1 MGEIK
6 KGSLNVTQGAQIS
19 QKNVQSGFFKR
30 LLSGLETSK
39 DLINQNE
46 TSLPDEGIS
55 KLKTLRVEDVA
66 IPRADIVSVSSE
78 LNSDVLIKEFRESG
92 YSRLPVFEDT
102 LDNPIGMV
110 HLKDLALKYIFD
122 DKSEA
127 FNFVELVRFDLEK
140 TDSSLL
146 VTPNI
151 EILGKKVNAKTVD
164 SISMS
169 IACKNCTGKLYRARF
184 YSDMGGESVLSE
196 GIMKSDSIVVNN
208 INLRGVNDGVLFATV
223 FILDTS
229 KVLLGVGKAEYK
241 KDIIIPKSV
250 LFKTNLSS
258 FGKSNIDS
266 LLLDIKVSEKNLQY
280 NLVLTQNTVNNINS
294 STSKLVISFSPLNE
308 TTSLYTLGKFSESL
322 TSLNIFL
329 TINSEP
335 SKSVAIFFKVSLYKL
350 PYIKYGLNPAPPIWN
365 VFSFK
370 STQSFLTNLSIWLSF
385 K

>member
-127 FNFVELVRFDLEK
+127 FNFVELVRPVLFVPPSMPLDVLLQKMQTERTHMALVVDEYGGVDGLATIEDLVEQLVGNISDEHDTDDDATWFEVKTGVYICQSRASLEEFEK
-140 TDSSLL
+140 VLGVDLASDTDDEE
-146 VTPNI
+146 I
-151 EILGKKVNAKTVD
+151 ET
-164 SISMS
+164 
-169 IACKNCTGKLYRARF
+169 
-184 YSDMGGESVLSE
+184 MGGLVFMMT
-196 GIMKSDSIVVNN
+196 GRVPV
-208 INLRGVNDGVLFATV
+208 RG
-223 FILDTS
+223 
-229 KVLLGVGKAEYK
+229 E
-241 KDIIIPKSV
+241 
-250 LFKTNLSS
+250 
-258 FGKSNIDS
+258 
-266 LLLDIKVSEKNLQY
+266 
-280 NLVLTQNTVNNINS
+280 
-294 STSKLVISFSPLNE
+294 VISH
-308 TTSLYTLGKFSESL
+308 
-322 TSLNIFL
+322 
-329 TINSEP
+329 P
-335 SKSVAIFFKVSLYKL
+335 SGYDFEVIEADPRRIKRLRVYQKL
-350 PYIKYGLNPAPPIWN
+350 QK
-365 VFSFK
+365 K
-370 STQSFLTNLSIWLSF
+370 
-385 K
+385 

>member
-39 DLINQNE
+39 DLTNQNE

-127 FNFVELVRFDLEK
+127 FNFVELVR
-140 TDSSLL
+140 
-146 VTPNI
+146 P
-151 EILGKKVNAKTVD
+151 
-164 SISMS
+164 
-169 IACKNCTGKLYRARF
+169 
-184 YSDMGGESVLSE
+184 
-196 GIMKSDSIVVNN
+196 
-208 INLRGVNDGVLFATV
+208 VLFV
-223 FILDTS
+223 
-229 KVLLGVGKAEYK
+229 
-241 KDIIIPKSV
+241 P
-250 LFKTNLSS
+250 
-258 FGKSNIDS
+258 
-266 LLLDIKVSEKNLQY
+266 
-280 NLVLTQNTVNNINS
+280 
-294 STSKLVISFSPLNE
+294 
-308 TTSLYTLGKFSESL
+308 
-322 TSLNIFL
+322 
-329 TINSEP
+329 P
-335 SKSVAIFFKVSLYKL
+335 SM
-350 PYIKYGLNPAPPIWN
+350 P
-365 VFSFK
+365 
-370 STQSFLTNLSIWLSF
+370 
-385 K
+385 